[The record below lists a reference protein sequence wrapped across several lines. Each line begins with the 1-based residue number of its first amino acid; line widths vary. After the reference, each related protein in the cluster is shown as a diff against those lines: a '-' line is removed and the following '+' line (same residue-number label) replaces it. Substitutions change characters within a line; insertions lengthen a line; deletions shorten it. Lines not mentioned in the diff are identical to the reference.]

1 MPAMV
6 IAVIALATSL
16 AATAGAGGKVFTTAT
31 VANAA

>member
-6 IAVIALATSL
+6 IAVIAPVASL
-16 AATAGAGGKVFTTAT
+16 AATAVAGEKVFKTAT